1 VAGWLPVRRVPREQP
16 ATALRGHKLAHPM
29 VSSDGTRVGFG
40 GVTLGRASIYGIT
53 ADAECAQGGRHRS
66 PSRWCDCGF
75 YCVHTL
81 DDARALACDPDYRY
95 AVLLDVVVSGR
106 YMRYERGLR
115 YARQRV
121 TAVRVGRC
129 ACGERARVF
138 VEASAGTAGWRRL
151 VAVCASC
158 AGTRAVLSFGWLSR
172 MLSGVPVTVDAA
184 PTIGAGSAGT
194 GSLGAEIGAE
204 IGAEGPDTVAELTG
218 ASAGSGSA
226 SSASE
231 SATAVGTD
239 TAPAPTVGH
248 VGDAPALSEVPVEAL
263 VPLLTAEV
271 TLLQARLDEVQ
282 RQLARLTP
290 E

>member
-1 VAGWLPVRRVPREQP
+1 MAGWLPVRRTPRERP
-16 ATALRGHKLAHPM
+16 VTPLRGHKLAHPM

-40 GVTLGRASIYGIT
+40 GVTLGRASVYGVI

-129 ACGERARVF
+129 ACGQRARVF

-151 VAVCASC
+151 VAVCAAC
-158 AGTRAVLSFGWLSR
+158 AGSRAVLSFGWLSR
-172 MLSGVPVTVDAA
+172 MLAGVPVSADLA
-184 PTIGAGSAGT
+184 PTIGTGAPGGSEELPAIAGSIPAV
-194 GSLGAEIGAE
+194 
-204 IGAEGPDTVAELTG
+204 PD
-218 ASAGSGSA
+218 GSA
-226 SSASE
+226 
-231 SATAVGTD
+231 AVGTGA
-239 TAPAPTVGH
+239 TAAPAPSRVGE
-248 VGDAPALSEVPVEAL
+248 PPELSEVPVEAL

-282 RQLARLTP
+282 RQLARLAP
-290 E
+290 R